1 MLTELNDDGN
11 DDSTCFNQIVF
22 VHFYKKKLSGCA
34 VQKRKKKCSILVLK
48 EQSERVFFLKER
60 Q

>member
-22 VHFYKKKLSGCA
+22 VHFYKKT
-34 VQKRKKKCSILVLK
+34 KRLCSSKKKEEMLNIGVEGTK
-48 EQSERVFFLKER
+48 
-60 Q
+60 